1 MAKQQTLNTKIYL
14 IPCYTVFKLKF
25 PIRFLKKFS
34 GYNEAAETC
43 NTAMERKFCGLSR
56 DIFKKCEK
64 FSYKAKFAFFWQE
77 AEMANA
83 DLKSNFKSRG
93 CLRPIWP
100 QTYVISY
107 LSCIYCKEMVFFGHK
122 LIRGH
127 FAIDQILLQKQEF
140 LQFSLQ
146 SQSRLEVSEVVFSRL
161 DSHRPM

>member
-1 MAKQQTLNTKIYL
+1 MKVL
-14 IPCYTVFKLKF
+14 IHTRCLSWNSRLGFWKNSQAIMRLQRRV
-25 PIRFLKKFS
+25 IRRWNGNFVDFQGTFL
-34 GYNEAAETC
+34 
-43 NTAMERKFCGLSR
+43 
-56 DIFKKCEK
+56 KKCEK

-140 LQFSLQ
+140 LQFSL
-146 SQSRLEVSEVVFSRL
+146 
-161 DSHRPM
+161 